1 LSSNTPQSPNGEDIP
16 EIEGMYYGAK
26 PELFII
32 AKKLRAKQ
40 TQTESLLWKKLIN
53 KQLLGYKF
61 RRQHPINNY
70 IADFYCHRLKFVIE
84 LDGKYHSS
92 STQYSYDIKRDE
104 DMEEF
109 GILVLRIKDNELL
122 NDFDNTI
129 KTIIAVIKIQA
140 DHLL

>member
-1 LSSNTPQSPNGEDIP
+1 MAFRAPQSPNGEALP
-16 EIEGMYYGAK
+16 SIEGMYYGAK
-26 PELFII
+26 PELFSI

-40 TQTESLLWKKLIN
+40 TQTESKLWARIRN

-70 IADFYCHRLKFVIE
+70 IADFYCHSLKYVIE

-92 STQYSYDIKRDE
+92 KTQNLYDIFRDE
-104 DMEEF
+104 DMSEF
-109 GILVLRIKDNELL
+109 GILVLRIKDHDILDNFE
-122 NDFDNTI
+122 NTI
-129 KTIIAVIKIQA
+129 ETLSKNIQKRA